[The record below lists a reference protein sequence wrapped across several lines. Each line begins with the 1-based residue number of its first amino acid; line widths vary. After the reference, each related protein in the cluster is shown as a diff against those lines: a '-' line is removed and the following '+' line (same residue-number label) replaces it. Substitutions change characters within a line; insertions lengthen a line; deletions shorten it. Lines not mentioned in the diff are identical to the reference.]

1 MSVKLFTESAYSFS
15 GATIM
20 PKDIIDHALAHGF
33 SYVVL
38 ADKNAHAFY
47 KFYQMACKNK
57 LKVIL
62 GLQVRIEPLFKKT
75 PLNLVCYAKNQQGYQ
90 DLLMLASLQA
100 VYKEIE
106 YSAFKKYAN
115 NISVV
120 INTNTGEWHELDQE
134 GSLNA
139 IKTWLETLRQ
149 DVDDVYLG
157 QGKTNND
164 IKLKVPKLSFQKT
177 AIKHAEDQPVYETLA
192 KILQAESHHN
202 VAALEDNEDELTKE
216 KQVFLE
222 KHSLDLTFNQASLP
236 KFETPDKI
244 DSKRYLKALSYKGLA
259 KRLSGKNVDKT
270 HYEKRLDKELRTIDE
285 LGFND
290 YFLIMWDVIKYAKK
304 ERILVGPGRGS
315 APGSLVSYAL
325 GITSIDPVTHGLL
338 FERFLNKAR
347 KTMPDIDI
355 DFPDHK
361 RDQVVRYVKD
371 RYGAQYVALI
381 CTFGTFLSKSALR
394 DSARVL
400 KIESRYVEEMARK
413 ITSYPN
419 IQAMIKGDADV
430 RNRMDNESSLAAW
443 LSIAQKLENLPR
455 HVSTHAAGVMLS
467 EEPLIEYTA
476 IQEGLNTLY
485 QTQYEQTDL
494 EAMGLL
500 KMDFLGLRNLT
511 MIEDV
516 IVGIKRTYNKTIDVA
531 KLPLDDKKT
540 FKLLREK
547 STTGLFQLESS
558 GMRSLIKRMKMRAFE
573 DIVAVLALYR
583 PGPMEQIPSFLKR
596 RHGKEKVQPITE
608 EVDQILAPTHG
619 ILLYQEQIM
628 AIAVQFANYTLI
640 EADLLR
646 RAVSKKDSHV
656 LKAERSN
663 FVKHAKNA
671 GKSQE
676 LADKIYDYI
685 VKFAD
690 YGFNKSHSVA
700 YAMIAY
706 WMAYL
711 KANYPAMFLSV
722 LMQNAL
728 NNDRLLRLYTQELH
742 EHGLSL
748 QKPSLEKSK
757 EIFTL
762 EKDHLYYPLS
772 GIKFIGKQ
780 TVMAYLDMRDSV
792 SFESFIAFVK
802 DTKEVFNKRHYEML
816 IKSGACDEFRYNK
829 KTMLKNLEAMLDF
842 LAYDTTLAL
851 DEFIYQN
858 YDEFD
863 RAALKTMEHETLGF
877 NITYDSFKPFEN
889 VVQQEKLSWPF
900 MLEDFPPGRFVDM
913 IGLLVQVKEITTKQG
928 KPMAFLSFEDRVT
941 TMEAVCFPSVYEN
954 LKTPLKK
961 DTVYKM
967 TGKIQLKEDKR
978 QLIVE
983 SLKRLNIS

>member
-15 GATIM
+15 GATLT
-20 PKDIIDHALAHGF
+20 PKDIIDHALDHGF

-47 KFYQMACKNK
+47 KFYQSARQHK
-57 LKVIL
+57 LNVLL
-62 GLQVRIEPLFKKT
+62 GLQIKIEPRFKRT
-75 PLNLVCYAKNQQGYQ
+75 PLDVVCYAKNQQGYQ
-90 DLLMLASLQA
+90 DLLTLASLQA

-106 YSAFKKYAN
+106 FNAFKKYTN
-115 NISVV
+115 HISVV
-120 INTNTGEWHELDQE
+120 IDTNTGEWHELDQE

-139 IKTWLETLRQ
+139 MKTWLETLREQ
-149 DVDDVYLG
+149 VSDVYLG
-157 QGKTNND
+157 IVDTDKND
-164 IKLKVPKLSFQKT
+164 TLKAPKLPFKKT
-177 AIKHAEDQPVYETLA
+177 MIKDVDDMPVYKTLA
-192 KILQAESHHN
+192 KIFQAEAFHD
-202 VAALEDNEDELTKE
+202 VGALNDTNNERLKE
-216 KQVFLE
+216 KEAFLNN
-222 KHSLDLTFNQASLP
+222 HTLDLTFKEASLP
-236 KFETPDKI
+236 KFKTPKDI
-244 DSKRYLKALSYKGLA
+244 DSKRYLKALSHKGLS
-259 KRLSGKNVDKT
+259 KRLAKQSIDQSR
-270 HYEKRLDKELRTIDE
+270 YEKRLDKELQTIDE

-304 ERILVGPGRGS
+304 ENILVGPGRGS
-315 APGSLVSYAL
+315 APGSLVAYAL
-325 GITSIDPVTHGLL
+325 GITSIDPIAHGLL

-361 RDQVVRYVKD
+361 RDQVVRYLKD
-371 RYGAQYVALI
+371 RYGPQYVALI

-400 KIESRYVEEMARK
+400 KIESRYIEEMARK
-413 ITSYPN
+413 ITSYPS
-419 IQAMIKGDADV
+419 IKQMIKADKDV
-430 RNRMDNESSLAAW
+430 QNRMQNEKHLSQW
-443 LSIAQKLENLPR
+443 LNIAKKLENLPR

-485 QTQYEQTDL
+485 QTQYEQNDL

-511 MIEDV
+511 MIEEV
-516 IVGIKRTYNKTIDVA
+516 IAGIKRTYRVDIDIA

-540 FKLLREK
+540 FKLLRDK

-558 GMRSLIKRMKMRAFE
+558 GMRALIKRMKMQTFN
-573 DIVAVLALYR
+573 DIVVVLALYR

-596 RHGKEKVQPITE
+596 RQGKEKVQPITKE
-608 EVDQILAPTHG
+608 IDKILKPTHG

-628 AIAVQFANYTLI
+628 AIAVQFAGYSLI

-646 RAVSKKDSHV
+646 RAVSKKDSRV

-671 GKSQE
+671 GKSHE
-676 LADKIYDYI
+676 LANKIYDYI

-700 YAMIAY
+700 YALIAY

-711 KANYPAMFLSV
+711 KANYPAIFLSV

-728 NNDRLLRLYTQELH
+728 NNDRLLRLYTQELS
-742 EHGLSL
+742 EHNLVL
-748 QKPSLEKSK
+748 QKPSIEKSTTM
-757 EIFTL
+757 FTL
-762 EKDHLYYPLS
+762 EKNRLYYPLS

-780 TVMAYLDMRDSV
+780 TVNTYVNMREGV

-802 DTKEVFNKRHYEML
+802 DSKDVFNKRHYEML
-816 IKSGACDEFRYNK
+816 IKSGACDLFEHNR
-829 KTMLKNLEAMLDF
+829 KTMLNNLEAILDF
-842 LAYDTTLAL
+842 LAYDTTIAL
-851 DEFIYQN
+851 EEFIFRTYE
-858 YDEFD
+858 EFD
-863 RAALKTMEHETLGF
+863 KETLKTMEYESLGF
-877 NITYDSFKPFEN
+877 NIDYDSFKPYEN
-889 VVQQEKLSWPF
+889 IVKKENLSWPF
-900 MLEDFPPGRFVDM
+900 MLHDYSANQPIKM
-913 IGLLVQVKEITTKQG
+913 IGLLVRIKEITTKQG
-928 KPMAFLSFEDRVT
+928 KPMAFLAFEDRVSSI
-941 TMEAVCFPSVYEN
+941 EAVCFPKEYEN
-954 LKTPLKK
+954 ITAPLKT

-978 QLIVE
+978 QLILE
-983 SLKRLNIS
+983 SLERLHIS